1 MLNILIADDHPV
13 VRQGVKQILADSPGL
28 ASTDEAS
35 DGQEVLEK
43 IRNSDYDIVLLDI
56 TMPGMTGLDILKELK
71 RQKPEI
77 PVLILSIHPEEQ
89 YAIRVLRAGASGYL
103 TKNSVPS
110 ELIAAIKKVS
120 AGGKYIS
127 PSLAEGLASKL
138 QTSFEIKA
146 HETLSDREYHV
157 LCLLASGKSAKKI
170 AEELSLSVKT
180 ISTYRSRILE
190 KMQMKNNVELIR
202 YAIQNGLCV

>member
-1 MLNILIADDHPV
+1 MLHILIADDHPV
-13 VRQGVKQILADSPGL
+13 VRQGVKQILADTPGM
-28 ASTDEAS
+28 AATDEAS
-35 DGQEVLEK
+35 NGREVLEK
-43 IRNSDYDIVLLDI
+43 IRERDYDVVLLDI
-56 TMPGMTGLDILKELK
+56 SMPGMTGVDVLQELK
-71 RQKPEI
+71 KQRVEL
-77 PVLILSIHPEEQ
+77 PVLVLSIHPEEQ

-103 TKNSVPS
+103 TKNSIPS

-127 PSLAEGLASKL
+127 PSLADRLASKL
-138 QTSFEIKA
+138 QTSFETMP

-157 LCLLASGKSAKKI
+157 LCLIASGKSIKEI

-180 ISTYRSRILE
+180 VSTYHVRILQ
-190 KMQMKNNVELIR
+190 KMQMKNNVELTH